1 VTTNPDAT
9 LAQKLTAEALGT
21 AILVAVVV
29 GSGIMA
35 DTLSGGNTA
44 IALLGN
50 TLATAAILPVLIII
64 FAPLSGAHFNPAVS
78 LVFAL
83 RGTLRARDA
92 AFYSAAQIIGGICG
106 TILAHMM
113 FAQDIVSFSGA
124 DRTGGSIWLSEI
136 IAAFGLI
143 LTILAGIRH
152 KPDAVPYM
160 VGLYIAAGYWFTA
173 STCFANPAVTIARA
187 LTGSFAGI
195 NPAHAPAF
203 IAAQI
208 VGALLAYII
217 FRYIL
222 FGRDK

>member
-1 VTTNPDAT
+1 VTTNPDFT

-21 AILVAVVV
+21 ALLVAVVI

-35 DTLSGGNTA
+35 HTLSGGNTA

-50 TLATAAILPVLIII
+50 TLATATILPVLIII
-64 FAPLSGAHFNPAVS
+64 FAPLSGAHFNPVVS

-83 RGTLRARDA
+83 RGALHPRDA
-92 AFYSAAQIIGGICG
+92 ALYSAAQITGGICG

-124 DRTGGSIWLSEI
+124 DRTGSGIWFSEI
-136 IAAFGLI
+136 IAAFGLL
-143 LTILAGIRH
+143 LTILAGVRH

-208 VGALLAYII
+208 MGALLAVLI
-217 FRYIL
+217 FGWL
-222 FGRDK
+222 FRKKS

>member
-1 VTTNPDAT
+1 MTTNPDIT
-9 LAQKLTAEALGT
+9 LARKLTAEGIGT
-21 AILVAVVV
+21 ALLVAVVV

-64 FAPLSGAHFNPAVS
+64 FAPLSGAHFNPVVS

-83 RGTLRARDA
+83 RGTLRPCDA
-92 AFYSAAQIIGGICG
+92 LFYTTTQIIGGITG
-106 TILAHMM
+106 TILAHLM
-113 FAQDIVSFSGA
+113 FAQDIVSFTGP
-124 DRTGGSIWLSEI
+124 DRTGSALWLSEI

-187 LTGSFAGI
+187 LTDSFAGI

-208 VGALLAYII
+208 IGALIAVFI
-217 FRYIL
+217 FGWL
-222 FGRDK
+222 FRQSR

>member
-1 VTTNPDAT
+1 MTTNPDFT

-21 AILVAVVV
+21 ALLVAVVI

-35 DTLSGGNTA
+35 HTLSGGDTA
-44 IALLGN
+44 MALLGN
-50 TLATAAILPVLIII
+50 TLATTAILPVLIII
-64 FAPLSGAHFNPAVS
+64 FAPLSGAHFNPVVS

-83 RGTLRARDA
+83 RGALHPRDA
-92 AFYSAAQIIGGICG
+92 TLYSAAQITGGICG

-124 DRTGGSIWLSEI
+124 DRTGGGIWFSEI
-136 IAAFGLI
+136 IAAFGLL
-143 LTILAGIRH
+143 LTILAGVRH

-208 VGALLAYII
+208 MGALLAVLI
-217 FRYIL
+217 FGWL
-222 FGRDK
+222 FRKKS